1 MLASTLLYGL
11 LAAVSMVDA
20 ASPKKQIKYEVVTGI
35 FQQDD
40 AATDPNTFDF
50 LASNFGLI
58 NRTYPSDPKT
68 PDSKYSTQWQR
79 LNKYVKYL
87 NKEKK
92 TRYSLLFL
100 GRHGEGF
107 HNAAETYFGTPAWN
121 CFWSERDGNG
131 TVTWADAK
139 LTENGVEQAR
149 KVNSFWA
156 RLLSEEGIA
165 APDSYYT
172 SPLYRCL
179 DTARLTFANLTL
191 PKKKPFVPT
200 VKEFLREGIS
210 AHTCDRRSSKSYIH
224 QQFPSFIFEKGFSE
238 ADPYWEELMA
248 EPSAAQ
254 DVRSKAV
261 LDDIFTHDD
270 ATYISITS
278 HSGEIGSLLRGTST
292 SPSLLLSNSSRLTH
306 VVHTVLGHRSFKLA
320 TGAAIPVLVKQT
332 TLDGAAPPSS
342 TVPWDAQ
349 RTCAAPPTIRDSS
362 CNDCSCCL

>member
-1 MLASTLLYGL
+1 MLASSLLYGL
-11 LAAVSMVDA
+11 LVAASWVDA

-35 FQQDD
+35 FQQDETS
-40 AATDPNTFDF
+40 TDPSTFDF
-50 LASNFGLI
+50 IKSNFGLI

-68 PDSKYSTQWQR
+68 PDSKYATQWQR
-79 LNKYVKYL
+79 LNKYIKYL

-107 HNAAETYFGTPAWN
+107 HNAAESFFGTPAWN
-121 CFWSERDGNG
+121 CYWSELDGNG

-139 LTENGVEQAR
+139 LTQSGIKQAQD
-149 KVNSFWA
+149 VNAFWQH
-156 RLLSEEGIA
+156 LINDEKITP
-165 APDSYYT
+165 PDSYYT

-179 DTARLTFANLTL
+179 DTAKITFTDLAL
-191 PKKKPFVPT
+191 PKKSPFVPV

-224 QQFPSFIFEKGFSE
+224 QNFPSFEFEQGFAE
-238 ADPYWEELMA
+238 HDPYWKELTA

-254 DVRSKAV
+254 DIRSKAV
-261 LDDIFTHDD
+261 LDDIFSSDD
-270 ATYISITS
+270 ATYISITA
-278 HSGEIGSLLRGTST
+278 HSGAIGSLLR
-292 SPSLLLSNSSRLTH
+292 
-306 VVHTVLGHRSFKLA
+306 VLGHRVFRLA

-332 TLDGAAPPSS
+332 TPTGDAPATT
-342 TVPWDAQ
+342 TVPWNSQA
-349 RTCAAPPTIRDSS
+349 TCTAPPTIRDSS